1 MVTPT
6 QTSAWR
12 RLQAHRNRLADFD
25 MRRAFADDP
34 ARAGRHA
41 REFNAADSVLHL
53 DYSRHLID
61 DAALADLFALC
72 RECALETRIETLF
85 SGARVNR
92 SEGRAALHMALR
104 AAPGDDF
111 RVDGRDVVGD
121 VLAVRGRFLA
131 FAEAVRQGQWRGH
144 TGAAITDVVNIGI
157 GGSDA
162 GPRMMVEALAP
173 VHDGP
178 RVHFV
183 SNADGWHLAL
193 TLRALDPRTTLF
205 VVASKTFTTAET
217 MANAHSARRWIA
229 DALGEEAIGRHFV
242 AVSTNLDAV
251 RAFGIGPEQMF
262 AFWDWVGGRYSL
274 WSSVGLPIAI
284 AVGAAQFEAML
295 GGARAM
301 DLHFRT
307 TRFEDN
313 LPVLLAVLGLWYID
327 FWDART
333 HSLAPYHQ
341 PLSML
346 ITHLQQLE
354 MESTGKRVTID
365 GESVDYAT
373 APVVWGAAGT
383 NGQHTYFQ
391 ALHQGTALIPVDFLV
406 AAQSG
411 HGLAG
416 HHEMLVANCLA
427 QAQALM
433 QGKTRA
439 AAHAEMRAAGL
450 SEEAAQALA
459 PHREFPGNRPS
470 STLLARRFDATT
482 LGALVA
488 MYEHKVFVQGSLWS
502 LNPFDQWGVELGKE
516 LARGVGNALGT
527 EGAAASHDPATAAL
541 VAHWQA
547 LRRD

>member
-12 RLQAHRNRLADFD
+12 RLIAHRNRLVDFD
-25 MRRAFADDP
+25 MRDAFASDP
-34 ARAGRHA
+34 ARVGRYA
-41 REFNAADSVLHL
+41 REFSAAGSLLHL
-53 DYSRHLID
+53 DYSRHRID

-72 RECALETRIETLF
+72 RECGLAANVDRLF
-85 SGARVNR
+85 SGARINR
-92 SEGRAALHMALR
+92 SENRAALHMALR
-104 AAPGDDF
+104 AAPGDDY
-111 RVDGRDVVGD
+111 RVDGREVVTE
-121 VLAVRGRFLA
+121 VLAVRTRFLA
-131 FAEAVRQGQWRGH
+131 FAEALRRADWRGH
-144 TGAAITDVVNIGI
+144 TGERITDVVNIGI

-193 TLRALDPRTTLF
+193 TLRPLDPRTTLF
-205 VVASKTFTTAET
+205 IVASKTFTTAET
-217 MANAHSARRWIA
+217 MANAHSARRWVVE
-229 DALGEEAIGRHFV
+229 ALGDDAIAQHFV

-251 RAFGIGPEQMF
+251 RAFGIAPAQMF
-262 AFWDWVGGRYSL
+262 PFWDWVGGRYSL

-284 AVGAAQFEAML
+284 AAGAAQFEAML
-295 GGARAM
+295 SGARAM
-301 DLHFRT
+301 DLHFRST
-307 TRFEDN
+307 ALEDN
-313 LPVLLAVLGLWYID
+313 LPVLLAVLGLWYRN
-327 FWDART
+327 FWDAHT

-346 ITHLQQLE
+346 ITHLQQLD
-354 MESTGKRVTID
+354 MESNGKRVTLD
-365 GESVDYAT
+365 GEPVDCPT

-411 HGLAG
+411 HGLPG

-439 AAHAEMRAAGL
+439 AAYAEMRAAGM
-450 SEEAAQALA
+450 SDEAALALA

-470 STLLARRFDATT
+470 TTILARRFDATT

-488 MYEHKVFVQGSLWS
+488 MYEHKVFVQGSLWA

-516 LARGVGNALGT
+516 LARGVSNALGA
-527 EGAAASHDPATAAL
+527 EHAIPHDPATAAL
-541 VAHWQA
+541 VARWQA
-547 LRRD
+547 LRRE